1 MHDLP
6 EEALGRATR
15 ITFSTLT
22 IALFSGGELH
32 AQRPVP
38 ATPPDSVPADLGD
51 STKWVSGG
59 SHYGGTILRDIIV
72 LVFRRGTSQA
82 ERQSAIDL
90 VRGSVAGGHPLPQ
103 GEGIY
108 LVRVPTDGT
117 IEPLFKAIAALRAL
131 PQVSIA
137 MPDEI
142 IFGSAQPVAKR

>member
-1 MHDLP
+1 M
-6 EEALGRATR
+6 GRATD
-15 ITFSTLT
+15 ITFTALT

-90 VRGSVAGGHPLPQ
+90 VHGSVAGGHPLPQ
-103 GEGIY
+103 GEGIRERRRPE
-108 LVRVPTDGT
+108 VEASPR
-117 IEPLFKAIAALRAL
+117 
-131 PQVSIA
+131 
-137 MPDEI
+137 
-142 IFGSAQPVAKR
+142 PVVLN